1 MNDDIVKRSIQVAA
15 ALDIM
20 AKGIAKNEKAVT
32 VRRDLAGD
40 ACMLHLRVADEDM
53 GKILGPKRVT
63 LDAIR
68 VIIGRIGHVQG
79 MSAFTE
85 LLEPDPDA
93 RPAGYGPKPWNKA
106 WFEAALQKIATLA
119 FYSDAVVSSRS
130 IETTELFQVRLSD
143 DEPEIKG
150 EQDLKDA
157 FEVVF
162 SGIGKTCGRAVHVAL
177 VRREVPQKKP
187 EPASAKSEW

>member
-1 MNDDIVKRSIQVAA
+1 MNDDIVRKSIQIAA

-20 AKGIAKNEKAVT
+20 AKGIARNERAVT

-68 VIIGRIGHVQG
+68 TVIGRIGHVQG
-79 MSAFTE
+79 ISAFTE
-85 LLEPDPDA
+85 LLEPDPDVQA
-93 RPAGYGPKPWNKA
+93 IGYKPKPWDKTE
-106 WFEAALQKIATLA
+106 FERSLQTIASLA
-119 FYSDAVVSSRS
+119 FRETVVVSSRA

-143 DEPEIKG
+143 DEPEIMR

-157 FEVVF
+157 FETVF

-177 VRREVPQKKP
+177 VRRDVPQKRP
-187 EPASAKSEW
+187 EPVGAKIEW